1 MAHDNRARLLVFAQ
15 ATSLHQL
22 CVLIEHQLS
31 GVVNLAG
38 FLARD
43 PPSCANPSLGFN
55 HSVQVECV
63 RLATSLIRDV
73 VLGEPEPDTTLV
85 GALKSSRKTFVERDN
100 NPSLNN
106 PNGTAAV
113 HMLTPGQWR
122 TADNLL
128 KGTMSP
134 DPYMYAGPGSAF
146 GGTYSTC
153 WYAIK
158 ELVDLMAVARQ
169 EVPPLG
175 LLEMVVPGTKM
186 AGWIDMAEQRHC
198 QNSTCCPVGGCDPIT
213 VAN

>member
-1 MAHDNRARLLVFAQ
+1 LQNILKANYSKYANIRQFYGPTNFDYNTQRNDLDTERTDVFVIAR
-15 ATSLHQL
+15 
-22 CVLIEHQLS
+22 
-31 GVVNLAG
+31 GV
-38 FLARD
+38 D
-43 PPSCANPSLGFN
+43 
-55 HSVQVECV
+55 
-63 RLATSLIRDV
+63 D
-73 VLGEPEPDTTLV
+73 
-85 GALKSSRKTFVERDN
+85 
-100 NPSLNN
+100 PSLNN